1 MSLYI
6 VLIFTDL
13 NDLKKEPQGQF
24 KKESL
29 PQKSEREIE
38 RERGGCPW
46 CWWLRGGLELCFRTF
61 SNFRREATE
70 TQGGSGAFWFIT
82 CCKV

>member
-1 MSLYI
+1 M
-6 VLIFTDL
+6 F
-13 NDLKKEPQGQF
+13 KKGTPRPIL

-61 SNFRREATE
+61 SNLKT
-70 TQGGSGAFWFIT
+70 
-82 CCKV
+82 